1 MIKRDNVDFIDVN
14 SSPKSIVANFKKYKF
29 TRIPVYDKNIDNIVG
44 ILNVKDI
51 LYYYSNK
58 VIRDELNIEPLLRKP
73 FFESK
78 NEKEEDVFPIMKL
91 NVISKANVL
100 DKNSSVEG
108 IITVEDIVEKLVGD
122 IFDEF
127 DKK

>member
-1 MIKRDNVDFIDVN
+1 MRF
-14 SSPKSIVANFKKYKF
+14 SSVKLLTKIISSIIYN
-29 TRIPVYDKNIDNIVG
+29 DNI
-44 ILNVKDI
+44 
-51 LYYYSNK
+51 
-58 VIRDELNIEPLLRKP
+58 
-73 FFESK
+73 
-78 NEKEEDVFPIMKL
+78 
-91 NVISKANVL
+91 VL

>member
-1 MIKRDNVDFIDVN
+1 
-14 SSPKSIVANFKKYKF
+14 
-29 TRIPVYDKNIDNIVG
+29 
-44 ILNVKDI
+44 
-51 LYYYSNK
+51 
-58 VIRDELNIEPLLRKP
+58 
-73 FFESK
+73 
-78 NEKEEDVFPIMKL
+78 MKL
-91 NVISKANVL
+91 NAISMAIVL

>member
-1 MIKRDNVDFIDVN
+1 
-14 SSPKSIVANFKKYKF
+14 
-29 TRIPVYDKNIDNIVG
+29 
-44 ILNVKDI
+44 
-51 LYYYSNK
+51 
-58 VIRDELNIEPLLRKP
+58 
-73 FFESK
+73 
-78 NEKEEDVFPIMKL
+78 MKL
-91 NVISKANVL
+91 NVISMAIVL